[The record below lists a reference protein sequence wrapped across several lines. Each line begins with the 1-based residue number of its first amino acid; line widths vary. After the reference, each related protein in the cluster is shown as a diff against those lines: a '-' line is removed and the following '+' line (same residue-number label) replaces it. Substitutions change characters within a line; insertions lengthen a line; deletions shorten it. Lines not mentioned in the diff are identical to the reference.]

1 MKLDALLPYNN
12 QVIRTCTLKELGYS
26 TSNINKLVED
36 NYLEK
41 TRRGYYKVNIKSDA
55 DIDLMKYYLLN
66 NMYEDFI
73 NYFNSIE
80 LKDYQVYYHMFMYN
94 IIRDNYA
101 EAYKSLVKC
110 CELNNTYEN
119 RLNLYAYILLLGEL
133 MSLSENKLSKLKK
146 LIMKDQ
152 ANSIESFLEC
162 LIKKDYDGACR
173 NLRVSKS
180 KKSLSKLEI
189 QVFRELSLRAQEV
202 YNKKSSPVMTDFKHY
217 IKTFNEFILNDD
229 YNGAYYYFNKAYKL
243 KEEYS
248 ISDSN
253 LDIVSRLFGCYNFIV
268 DNQDITLDTYRT
280 NFKYNETDEKNF
292 YKSIYKNDYL
302 NSLKFIDS
310 MLEKET
316 NNIVYLV
323 YKKLLERIYNFLN
336 IRYIIKNRSPLQ
348 TEISLNELVRRK
360 KYSEALDY
368 TLNSEMNNH
377 DKNMV
382 TCLLESIVE
391 LENSG
396 E

>member
-1 MKLDALLPYNN
+1 MKLDALIPYNN

-36 NYLEK
+36 NCLEK
-41 TRRGYYKVNIKSDA
+41 TRRGYYKVNIQSEA

-66 NMYEDFI
+66 NMYDDFI
-73 NYFNSIE
+73 AYFNSIE

-94 IIRDNYA
+94 IITDNYA
-101 EAYKSLVKC
+101 DAYKSLVKC

-189 QVFRELSLRAQEV
+189 QVFRELSLRAQEM
-202 YNKKSSPVMTDFKHY
+202 YNKKSSPIMTDFKHY
-217 IKTFNEFILNDD
+217 VKTFNEFILNDD

-243 KEEYS
+243 KEEHS
-248 ISDSN
+248 IPDSN

-280 NFKYNETDEKNF
+280 NFKYNETSEKNF
-292 YKSIYKNDYL
+292 YKSIYFKA
-302 NSLKFIDS
+302 S
-310 MLEKET
+310 
-316 NNIVYLV
+316 
-323 YKKLLERIYNFLN
+323 
-336 IRYIIKNRSPLQ
+336 
-348 TEISLNELVRRK
+348 
-360 KYSEALDY
+360 
-368 TLNSEMNNH
+368 
-377 DKNMV
+377 
-382 TCLLESIVE
+382 
-391 LENSG
+391 
-396 E
+396 